1 MKLRAFHLPKSL
13 KCKLGE
19 ERELQA
25 GLPGPSLAEAA
36 LTSICSP
43 RLHVYQVRLLI
54 QSGHRP
60 GEGRETEAQWPQ
72 DHGQQR
78 VALRVITGLESQEG
92 LSCAMQIHS
101 IWPVM
106 VTMHESWSGVRELA
120 TVTNHE
126 RIHMKESTAMLVQ
139 SPSLPLL
146 RRLTPSKRFSLPLG
160 LPSIL
165 PHLITSTTSSSSAIP
180 LRVCYS
186 LPSSVPQGRCIS
198 LSPGCLLQGTLAL
211 LSWSIYPSCLVPCKQ
226 TFGDKHS
233 KSGLTRIKFSWR
245 SE

>member
-25 GLPGPSLAEAA
+25 GLPGSSLAEAA

-78 VALRVITGLESQEG
+78 VALRVITGSESQEG
-92 LSCAMQIHS
+92 LSCAMRIHS
-101 IWPVM
+101 TWPV
-106 VTMHESWSGVRELA
+106 TITTHESPSGVRELA
-120 TVTNHE
+120 TVTKHE
-126 RIHMKESTAMLVQ
+126 RIQSPQQCWSK

-146 RRLTPSKRFSLPLG
+146 HRLTPSKRFSLPLG

-186 LPSSVPQGRCIS
+186 LPSSVPWGRCIS
-198 LSPGCLLQGTLAL
+198 LSSGCLLQGTHAL
-211 LSWSIYPSCLVPCKQ
+211 LHWSIYPSCLVPCKQ
-226 TFGDKHS
+226 MFGDKHS
-233 KSGLTRIKFSWR
+233 KSGLTRIKFS
-245 SE
+245 